1 VRLLR
6 DLVDDLSDIGPVE
19 AHARGAFLQLLGA
32 HQGGQGQRHVLQH
45 AAPSPGGAFGGLD
58 RLPIQRLLFGGLVPA
73 FVAEDMGV
81 ARDHLVGDGG
91 HDLVE
96 GEMPR
101 LLGHL
106 RVVDRLQEKVA
117 QLALNSSQSC
127 RSMASATS

>member
-1 VRLLR
+1 
-6 DLVDDLSDIGPVE
+6 LSTTCPISGQSKPDP
-19 AHARGAFLQLLGA
+19 RGAFLQLFGA
-32 HQGGQGQRHVLQH
+32 HQRGQGQRHVLQH
-45 AAPSPGGAFGGLD
+45 AAPSLGGAFGGLD
-58 RLPIQRLLFGGLVPA
+58 RLPVQRLLFGGLVPA

-106 RVVDRLQEKVA
+106 GVVDRLQEKVA
-117 QLALNSSQSC
+117 QLAFSSSQSC